1 MLAPQQDVIHD
12 AETNWED
19 YMRPIAVSIALSALL
34 FAGTAA
40 LAQAPSWTPPPENTR
55 CPSKWGAGDERGAAN
70 HMKPQTVLNAAK
82 LIKTG
87 EVIEIGHVL
96 SGNIP
101 FSGTRRFDVHVK
113 RTFMNPQSNS
123 RGSNEEMVLS
133 EIGQVG
139 TQFDAFPHQTHG
151 NSLYNC
157 FKVDEIATRTGFTKL
172 GVHNVGALFTRG
184 VLIDVAGY
192 KGVEMLGDN
201 YEITVEDI
209 EGALKKQ
216 NVALQPGDAVVIHT
230 GWGKLWGK
238 DNARYAKTCPGIG
251 VKAAQW
257 LLAKDPMLLGADN
270 WPVEVAPNPDSQI
283 SLPLHQLA
291 LVVNG
296 VHLLENLKLD
306 ELAAK
311 QAYEFAFIIQPLKIQ
326 GGTGSTVAPIAVR

>member
-1 MLAPQQDVIHD
+1 
-12 AETNWED
+12 
-19 YMRPIAVSIALSALL
+19 MRPIAVGIAIATLLCGSA
-34 FAGTAA
+34 AA
-40 LAQAPSWTPPPENTR
+40 LAQAPSWTPPPESAR
-55 CPSKWGAGDERGAAN
+55 CPSKWGAGDERGAGN
-70 HMKPQTVLNAAK
+70 HMKPQTVLNAVK

-87 EVIEIGHVL
+87 EVIELGHVL
-96 SGNIP
+96 SANMP
-101 FSGTRRFDVHVK
+101 FSGPRRFDVHVK
-113 RTFMNPQSNS
+113 RTFMNPQSNN
-123 RGSNEEMVLS
+123 RGSNEEMVIS

-139 TQFDAFPHQTHG
+139 TQFDGFPHQTHG

-157 FKVDEIATRTGFTKL
+157 FKVDEIATRSGFSKL
-172 GVHNVGALFTRG
+172 GIHNVGALFTRG
-184 VLIDVAGY
+184 VLIDVAGFR
-192 KGVEMLGDN
+192 GVEMLGDN

-216 NVALQPGDAVVIHT
+216 NLSIAPGDAVIIHT

-238 DNARYAKTCPGIG
+238 DNARYSKTCPGIG

-270 WPVEVAPNPDSQI
+270 WPVEVAPNPDPQI

-311 QAYEFAFIIQPLKIQ
+311 QVHEFAFIIQPLKIQ
-326 GGTGSTVAPIAVR
+326 GGTGSTVAPVAVR